1 MTRMKEEDVEMGH
14 TRGVQGNVSREC
26 SRELEE
32 EDRICI

>member
-1 MTRMKEEDVEMGH
+1 MTRIKEGDVEIDH